1 MWSRSCWAVTGHTA
15 GLCADEAGGRCF
27 ICDLCTLEDCD
38 YSPAPKVAEARG
50 RPWPILPLQSHFAP
64 AAQSSSSS
72 GMWCP
77 LRPFLLALLLASAC
91 RTLGPRGRRD
101 DGGGEPES
109 AEPQWG
115 RLKGSNVSRPLPPA
129 AFHEENTVTTE
140 WATDGEEEEDYLDLG
155 QIFGEDGDD
164 YGDVVDADPP
174 LRPGAGAGSV
184 LPLFPGKSRVQR
196 LNLLNAQ
203 FAFDLY
209 RALAARAGTA
219 DNIFLAPVGVSAA
232 MAMLSLGLAGDT
244 HQEVHAALRFAEDF
258 GYTLRSVSDL
268 YVQKQ
273 LPVLDDFKA
282 KVREY
287 YFAEV
292 RAADFSDPAFLAHTN
307 RHVARLTKGLIRDA
321 LQDVDPAT
329 QMLLL
334 NCLYFKGSWVN
345 KFPAEMTHKHSFRLN
360 EREVVKVP
368 MMHTKGAFLVAGDQE
383 LGCDVLRL
391 DYVGGVSM
399 LVVVPHKLSGMKALE
414 GQLAPQAVE
423 RWQRSMA
430 NRTRE
435 VLLPKFKL
443 EKDYDLVGALRA
455 LGVMA
460 LFDKHS
466 NTTGITGQRIVIDLF
481 KHQGTITVDEEGT
494 QAAAVTTVGF
504 MPLSAQVRFSVD
516 RPFLFLVYEH
526 RTGCLLFLGRV
537 ANPTRP

>member
-1 MWSRSCWAVTGHTA
+1 MWSRSCWAVTRHTA
-15 GLCADEAGGRCF
+15 GLCADEAGGRCS
-27 ICDLCTLEDCD
+27 ICDLCTLEDLDC
-38 YSPAPKVAEARG
+38 SPAPKVTEERG
-50 RPWPILPLQSHFAP
+50 RPWPIPPLQSHFAP
-64 AAQSSSSS
+64 AAQSSS

-77 LRPFLLALLLASAC
+77 LRPLLLALLLASAC
-91 RTLGPRGRRD
+91 RTLGPWGQRD

-109 AEPQWG
+109 MEPRWG
-115 RLKGSNVSRPLPPA
+115 RLKGSNASGPLPPA
-129 AFHEENTVTTE
+129 AFHEENTVTGE
-140 WATDGEEEEDYLDLG
+140 WAADGEEEEDYLDLEK
-155 QIFGEDGDD
+155 IFGEDDN
-164 YGDVVDADPP
+164 YSDVVDAAPP
-174 LRPGAGAGSV
+174 TRPGAGAGSV

-209 RALAARAGTA
+209 RALAARVGAA
-219 DNIFLAPVGVSAA
+219 DNVFLAPVGVSAA

-244 HQEVHAALRFAEDF
+244 HQEVHTALRFAEFVNASAAYELGTVHNLFRKLIHRLFRRNF

-273 LPVLDDFKA
+273 LPVLDDFKTQ
-282 KVREY
+282 VREY

-345 KFPAEMTHKHSFRLN
+345 KFPVEMTHNHNFRLN

-368 MMHTKGAFLVAGDQE
+368 MMQTKGAFLAASDQE
-383 LGCDVLRL
+383 LDCDVLRL
-391 DYVGGVSM
+391 EYVGGISM
-399 LVVVPHKLSGMKALE
+399 LVVVPHKLSGMKTLE
-414 GQLAPQAVE
+414 SQLTPQAVE
-423 RWQRSMA
+423 RWQRSMT

-455 LGVMA
+455 LGVTA

-466 NTTGITGQRIVIDLF
+466 NTTGITGQRIVIDL
-481 KHQGTITVDEEGT
+481 
-494 QAAAVTTVGF
+494 
-504 MPLSAQVRFSVD
+504 VRFSVD
-516 RPFLFLVYEH
+516 RPFLFLIYEH
-526 RTGCLLFLGRV
+526 RTSCLLFLGRV

>member
-1 MWSRSCWAVTGHTA
+1 MPLTRPHGTPGVSVFYRIPACLGTGTRGPA
-15 GLCADEAGGRCF
+15 GAGGSQAVLTR
-27 ICDLCTLEDCD
+27 LL
-38 YSPAPKVAEARG
+38 SP
-50 RPWPILPLQSHFAP
+50 
-64 AAQSSSSS
+64 SSSSS

-174 LRPGAGAGSV
+174 PRPGAGAGSV

-244 HQEVHAALRFAEDF
+244 HQEVHAALRFAEFVNASTAYELGTVHNLFRKLTHRLFRRDF

-334 NCLYFKGSWVN
+334 NCLYFKGRRQHG
-345 KFPAEMTHKHSFRLN
+345 P
-360 EREVVKVP
+360 
-368 MMHTKGAFLVAGDQE
+368 G
-383 LGCDVLRL
+383 L
-391 DYVGGVSM
+391 D
-399 LVVVPHKLSGMKALE
+399 
-414 GQLAPQAVE
+414 
-423 RWQRSMA
+423 
-430 NRTRE
+430 
-435 VLLPKFKL
+435 
-443 EKDYDLVGALRA
+443 LRA
-455 LGVMA
+455 GERGLQPPPPLPLQSQAQGG
-460 LFDKHS
+460 LQ
-466 NTTGITGQRIVIDLF
+466 GQGRSRRGSPWFTPRCGHYRLL
-481 KHQGTITVDEEGT
+481 
-494 QAAAVTTVGF
+494 
-504 MPLSAQVRFSVD
+504 LSASPSR
-516 RPFLFLVYEH
+516 
-526 RTGCLLFLGRV
+526 GRGT
-537 ANPTRP
+537 APPL

>member
-1 MWSRSCWAVTGHTA
+1 
-15 GLCADEAGGRCF
+15 
-27 ICDLCTLEDCD
+27 
-38 YSPAPKVAEARG
+38 
-50 RPWPILPLQSHFAP
+50 
-64 AAQSSSSS
+64 
-72 GMWCP
+72 MWCL
-77 LRPFLLALLLASAC
+77 LRPLLLALLLASAHG
-91 RTLGPRGRRD
+91 TLGLWGRRD

-109 AEPQWG
+109 VEPQWG
-115 RLKGSNVSRPLPPA
+115 RLKGGNASRALPPA
-129 AFHEENTVTTE
+129 AAHEENTVTTE
-140 WATDGEEEEDYLDLG
+140 WPADGEDEDEYLDLD
-155 QIFGEDGDD
+155 QVLGEDDD
-164 YGDVVDADPP
+164 YSDIVDAAPP
-174 LRPGAGAGSV
+174 TRPGAATGSV

-209 RALAARAGTA
+209 RALAARAGAA
-219 DNIFLAPVGVSAA
+219 DNVFLAPVGVSAA

-244 HQEVHAALRFAEDF
+244 HQQVHTALRFAEFVNASTAYEVGTVHNLFRKLTHRLFRRDF

-292 RAADFSDPAFLAHTN
+292 RAADFSDPGFLAHTN

-345 KFPAEMTHKHSFRLN
+345 KFPVEMTHNHNFRLN

-368 MMHTKGAFLVAGDQE
+368 TMQTKGAFLAASDQE
-383 LGCDVLRL
+383 LDCDVLRL
-391 DYVGGVSM
+391 EYVGGISM
-399 LVVVPHKLSGMKALE
+399 LVAVPHKLSGMKTLE
-414 GQLAPQAVE
+414 SQLTPQVVE
-423 RWQRSMA
+423 RWQRSMT

-443 EKDYDLVGALRA
+443 EKNYNLVEALRA
-455 LGVMA
+455 LGVTA

-466 NTTGITGQRIVIDLF
+466 NTTGITDQRIVIDLF
-481 KHQGTITVDEEGT
+481 KHQGTITVNEEGT
-494 QAAAVTTVGF
+494 QAAAVTAVGF
-504 MPLSAQVRFSVD
+504 MPLSTQVRFSVN

-526 RTGCLLFLGRV
+526 RTSCLLFLGRV
-537 ANPTRP
+537 ANPTRS